1 MSTPTRTTLGTLGQ
15 VWGVVGVLCLLG
27 SAVYRLTPY
36 AIDALSSPLTTV
48 QWVLLVIYVA
58 FMAHAEGYKGFQKQF
73 SPRVVA
79 RARWLGDHPTL
90 LRVALAPAF
99 CMGLFHAT
107 RKRLIVSWVISAM
120 VITLILL
127 VKLLDQPWRGIVDA
141 GVVVG
146 LTWGIIALLAWLV
159 AGARGRALPVP
170 PDVPEGA

>member
-1 MSTPTRTTLGTLGQ
+1 MSAPPRTALGTVGQ
-15 VWGVVGVLCLLG
+15 VWGVVGVLALLG

-36 AIDALSSPLTTV
+36 AVEAVTSPLTPV
-48 QWVLLVIYVA
+48 QWGVLVVYVA
-58 FMAHAEGYKGFQKQF
+58 FMAHAEGYKGFQRQF

-79 RARWLGDHPTL
+79 RARWLRDHPTP

-107 RKRLIVSWVISAM
+107 RKRLIVSWVISLM
-120 VITLILL
+120 VVGLVIL

-146 LTWGIIALLAWLV
+146 LTWGIVALLAWLV